1 MGANK
6 PNMEF
11 FDFAPAPAGF
21 KWVRDKENGEG
32 KLIQTDDGMSR
43 GEIAH
48 HISKRT
54 TQQTVKDKTKY
65 SRKTK
70 HKGNE
75 QE

>member
-21 KWVRDKENGEG
+21 KWVRDKENGEW

-43 GEIAH
+43 G
-48 HISKRT
+48 
-54 TQQTVKDKTKY
+54 DKI
-65 SRKTK
+65 K

>member
-21 KWVRDKENGEG
+21 KWVRDKENGEW

-43 GEIAH
+43 GDPWLRVSSEEFKAW
-48 HISKRT
+48 SGLKRILCEEDI
-54 TQQTVKDKTKY
+54 KSSDGKK
-65 SRKTK
+65 
-70 HKGNE
+70 
-75 QE
+75 